1 MSQPTKHYSHSV
13 NVARIPSKQ
22 HLARQV
28 ERSKVE
34 NIPLGQGSGF
44 KEGREVGQAVLAA
57 FCHPP
62 WRVETWEK
70 PTHVTRSVKSR
81 RLIRSDMR
89 FAHGKLHPQGWG
101 LCMSI
106 VHSSAAHAKD

>member
-1 MSQPTKHYSHSV
+1 MSQRAKHYSQSV
-13 NVARIPSKQ
+13 DVARAPSKQ

-28 ERSKVE
+28 DRSKVE

-62 WRVETWEK
+62 SRVDIWEK
-70 PTHVTRSVKSR
+70 ATRVTRSVKSR
-81 RLIRSDMR
+81 QLIQRDLR
-89 FAHGKLHPQGWG
+89 FGHDNLHPQGWI
-101 LCMSI
+101 LCM
-106 VHSSAAHAKD
+106 